1 MRDPLGPM
9 EPSLS
14 PLYRILCFLRGVTAL
29 CPSYF
34 KKTLPYPTQP
44 ATGNWVFDWQVS
56 ATVLCRLV
64 GHEKEVS
71 KVQFFGTEEFFFPRK
86 PRCSPIHR
94 GRVSPIPVS
103 AGVFFIYPTLQ
114 LGERIFSPR
123 KPVFLIWNDV
133 SFVSYQKLPSSFP
146 PNRNNRWPLTNLS
159 KNRYLDLVIHQRS
172 LLKGSVPMD
181 KGFWLPLRIKP
192 VACGPWQAGKCWNFQ
207 GVLSSGASRS

>member
-71 KVQFFGTEEFFFPRK
+71 KVQSFGTEEFFSHENRGAHPSTEVGFPLYQ
-86 PRCSPIHR
+86 S
-94 GRVSPIPVS
+94 VL
-103 AGVFFIYPTLQ
+103 VFFLSTQPSNWANESLAHENQ
-114 LGERIFSPR
+114 FFWFEMMWVL
-123 KPVFLIWNDV
+123 FLI
-133 SFVSYQKLPSSFP
+133 
-146 PNRNNRWPLTNLS
+146 
-159 KNRYLDLVIHQRS
+159 KNCR
-172 LLKGSVPMD
+172 
-181 KGFWLPLRIKP
+181 
-192 VACGPWQAGKCWNFQ
+192 
-207 GVLSSGASRS
+207 VLSPQTETTGGRWQTWAKIVISTWWFISEVCWKVQSQWTKAFDCLCG

>member
-103 AGVFFIYPTLQ
+103 AGVFLSTQPSNWANESLAHENQFFWFEMMWVL
-114 LGERIFSPR
+114 
-123 KPVFLIWNDV
+123 FLI
-133 SFVSYQKLPSSFP
+133 
-146 PNRNNRWPLTNLS
+146 
-159 KNRYLDLVIHQRS
+159 KNCR
-172 LLKGSVPMD
+172 
-181 KGFWLPLRIKP
+181 
-192 VACGPWQAGKCWNFQ
+192 
-207 GVLSSGASRS
+207 VLSPQTETTGGRWQTWAKIVISTWWFISEVCWKVQSQWTKAFDCLCG